1 MLLTSKTTRKR
12 PKNAQPTLQA
22 VLDRRTDKYPR
33 DSTRK
38 QLLDDALV
46 TFIAQDLQLLSV
58 VSDTGFVKFCEVLD
72 RRYQVPGRVHPCDVL
87 LPKKFRAVQQ
97 SLKEN
102 IALVESVSIT
112 CDMWTSTNNSSFL
125 ALTCHWWNPKKEK
138 LDSAILDCSR
148 VMGRHTASM
157 IQEELGKVLEN
168 FNIKNKILTFV
179 TDNGSNIKKA
189 IFDMGYRRQ
198 SCYAHSLNL
207 IVTDAIRQVPEV
219 LDVKEKVSRV
229 VRLTRQSTVAK
240 EKLDKIQSSL
250 GMSPKKL
257 IQDVPTRWNS
267 FYEMIERFL
276 QLKDA
281 ITLLLAQPGMDKDL
295 PQFTASMW
303 ELISHSVKLLKPCY
317 EATTELSGEKTSTGS
332 KAIPLSKVLMAH
344 YATAVRESADGTTQ
358 KKLAHKILD
367 NLNERFGGLEEVRIL
382 AMATL
387 LDPR

>member
-1 MLLTSKTTRKR
+1 MFERVGSTGGRCLICSKMYKTKKGSTTTLMRHAKQAHAAHLEDYKEKA
-12 PKNAQPTLQA
+12 KNAQPTLQA

-46 TFIAQDLQLLSV
+46 TFIAQDLQPLSV

-72 RRYQVPGRVHPCDVL
+72 RRYQVPGRVHLCDVL

-97 SLKEN
+97 RLKEN

-125 ALTCHWWNPKKEK
+125 ARTCHWWNPKKEK

-148 VMGRHTASM
+148 VVGRHTASM
-157 IQEELGKVLEN
+157 IQEELDKVLEN

-189 IFDMGYRRQ
+189 IFDMGHRRQ

-207 IVTDAIRQVPEV
+207 VVTDAIRQVPEV

-240 EKLDKIQSSL
+240 E
-250 GMSPKKL
+250 
-257 IQDVPTRWNS
+257 
-267 FYEMIERFL
+267 
-276 QLKDA
+276 
-281 ITLLLAQPGMDKDL
+281 
-295 PQFTASMW
+295 
-303 ELISHSVKLLKPCY
+303 
-317 EATTELSGEKTSTGS
+317 
-332 KAIPLSKVLMAH
+332 IPVCS
-344 YATAVRESADGTTQ
+344 
-358 KKLAHKILD
+358 
-367 NLNERFGGLEEVRIL
+367 
-382 AMATL
+382 
-387 LDPR
+387 